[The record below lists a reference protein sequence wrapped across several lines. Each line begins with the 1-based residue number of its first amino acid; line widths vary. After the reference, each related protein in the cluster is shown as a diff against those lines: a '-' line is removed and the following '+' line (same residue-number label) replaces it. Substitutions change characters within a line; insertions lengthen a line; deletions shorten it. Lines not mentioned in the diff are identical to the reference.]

1 MDCFDKILDSCKYV
15 VDNSKYVKI
24 NEDKINE
31 LVLNMDL
38 IKPNHWLMSNP
49 YGILNYDINE
59 LIHFLFIFGSIDCSF
74 WGEPK
79 WQIEDNG
86 KFVDGAFGL
95 LYVLTKIKKEIGYLD
110 FTRISYNVFEEYF
123 TGNIKTPLIK
133 ERYKIVREVSEII
146 NNKFDGNIYEEI
158 KDMTSDIDLFNF
170 IVSNFSSFKD
180 ERTYG
185 EKTIYFYKL
194 AQLLTS
200 DILHIRENLE
210 NIKVDYFHLVGC
222 SDYKIPQVL
231 RGLGILEYNSELSNL
246 VDNKIEILENS
257 KYEIEI
263 RASMIIVINMI
274 KEKVNGKM
282 SAIEI
287 NDMIWGMGQDKSKKL
302 KPYHLTRTLN
312 Y

>member
-1 MDCFDKILDSCKYV
+1 MDYFDKILDSCKYV

-31 LVLNMDL
+31 LDLNMDL
-38 IKPNHWLMSNP
+38 SKPNHWLMGNP

-95 LYVLTKIKKEIGYLD
+95 LYVITKIKKELGHLD
-110 FTRISYNVFEEYF
+110 FTKISYELFDEYF
-123 TGNIKTPLIK
+123 TGNVKIPLIE
-133 ERYKIVREVSEII
+133 ERYQIVREVSKVI
-146 NNKFDGNIYEEI
+146 NDKFNGNIYEKI
-158 KDMTSDIDLFNF
+158 KDMTNDIDLFNF
-170 IVSNFSSFKD
+170 IISNFPCFKD
-180 ERTYG
+180 ERTYDG
-185 EKTIYFYKL
+185 KTIYFYKL

-200 DILHIRENLE
+200 DILHLRKELE
-210 NIKVDYFHLVGC
+210 NIDVDYSHLVGC

-231 RGLGILEYNSELSNL
+231 RGLGILDYNLELANL
-246 VDNKIEILENS
+246 VNNKIEILENS

-274 KEKVNGKM
+274 KEKLDGNIA
-282 SAIEI
+282 AIDI
-287 NDMIWGMGQDKSKKL
+287 NDIIWGMGQDKSKKL